1 MNKII
6 FAAFAAGAI
15 LGIFAAWKYSQCHES
30 EEDESFDE
38 EFDISNADDGGVDD
52 DSSDEEKAEAQQ
64 IIVDSG
70 YSEADAVSTAREE
83 PYVIPA
89 DEFGFFED
97 FETITLTY
105 YADDILADDADHIIE
120 DKDDTVGGDALSR
133 LRNTDDE
140 TVYVRDEKR
149 KVDYEICYDY
159 KTFAEVTGEQP
170 KGYANG

>member
-6 FAAFAAGAI
+6 FAAFAAGAV
-15 LGIFAAWKYSQCHES
+15 LGILAAWKYSQCHES

-38 EFDISNADDGGVDD
+38 EFDISNADEGSVDD
-52 DSSDEEKAEAQQ
+52 DSSEEEKAEAQQ

-70 YSEADAVSTAREE
+70 YSEADTVSAVREE
-83 PYVIPA
+83 PYVIPS

-120 DKDDTVGGDALSR
+120 DKDETVGGDALSR